1 MARRSGLLTTG
12 ISSKRAA
19 TVCGII
25 GAVILLFSAILIFI
39 AVDRYNYAKRAVS
52 EGESIYATCTQ
63 KWSETKTRTH
73 KSKSGSKKRTTTTY
87 YYANAEYTYNGQKYY
102 CNKLSVSSSTQ
113 VGTKINIYVLPENPA
128 RYVEPGDQNISL
140 SGIIFFASMI
150 VVGMS
155 LVFSAISANRRFN
168 RYGSVQN
175 LNSTYHNNG
184 MNNTYQG
191 YNNPNNTYQGYNNP
205 NNTYQGYN
213 NPNNTYQ
220 GYNDSNNTYQGHN
233 NQW

>member
-1 MARRSGLLTTG
+1 MARTSRVTMVRG
-12 ISSKRAA
+12 IPNKRAA
-19 TVCGII
+19 MVCGVI
-25 GAVILLFSAILIFI
+25 GAMILLFSAILIFI

-73 KSKSGSKKRTTTTY
+73 KSKHGSRKRTTTTY
-87 YYANAEYTYNGQKYY
+87 YYANAEYMYNGQKYY
-102 CNKLSVSSSTQ
+102 CNKLSVNSSTQ

-191 YNNPNNTYQGYNNP
+191 YNDSNNTYQGYNNP

-220 GYNDSNNTYQGHN
+220 GHN